1 MNANTECYIP
11 TSNAIYTNT
20 SAVYMLNTRKR
31 IPSEEN
37 PTGNQSS
44 NFIGPILQSYN
55 TQEDC
60 QYIQPL
66 AKLPNVFSNVN
77 HRLF

>member
-1 MNANTECYIP
+1 MNANTECYIS

-60 QYIQPL
+60 SYIQPP
-66 AKLPNVFSNVN
+66 AQLPNVFSNVN